1 MKKLIIIYS
10 IFKMK
15 RKATFFELLI
25 VGLIPLAGIFFYIIN
40 RKKVSNP
47 LDYIYIGLICFGIKL
62 LDYLYTTGFFNNI

>member
-1 MKKLIIIYS
+1 
-10 IFKMK
+10 MK

-62 LDYLYTTGFFNNI
+62 LDYLYTT